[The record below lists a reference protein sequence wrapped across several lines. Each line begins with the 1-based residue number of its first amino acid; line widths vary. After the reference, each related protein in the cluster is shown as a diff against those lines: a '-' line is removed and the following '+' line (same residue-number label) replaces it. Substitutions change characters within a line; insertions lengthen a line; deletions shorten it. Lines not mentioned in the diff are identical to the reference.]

1 MKNWWIK
8 LTWNGQSIDGWVA
21 HSDDSN
27 PISSNLKINLR
38 QRHLWEKQV
47 PSSFLFESNY
57 VVSHETE
64 RTQNGF
70 KKDKAKDY
78 DGKWQSI

>member
-1 MKNWWIK
+1 MK

-27 PISSNLKINLR
+27 PISSNLEINLR

-47 PSSFLFESNY
+47 SSSFLFESSKIS
-57 VVSHETE
+57 SHGSE
-64 RTQNGF
+64 REESGI
-70 KKDKAKDY
+70 KKDKSKAN
-78 DGKWQSI
+78 DGNLKV